1 MEQEIS
7 EEELKAIAA
16 QLSKPEGIEGIDMA
30 QLMHET
36 NINMTLS
43 TIQLLGLQPHDRLL
57 ELGHGNCAHL
67 NEILK
72 QAENVR
78 YYGLEISAAMK
89 EEAEKINVESVTR
102 DCAAYHLYDGNTIPF
117 EAEFFEKIMTVNTIY
132 FWKPPLALLKEI
144 YRVLK
149 KGGKVGITYA
159 QKDFMQKLPFTKHG
173 FALYDQEKIE
183 KLVSQTSF
191 TLADIVHKTEQVKS
205 KAGET
210 VERYF
215 SVAVL
220 EK

>member
-7 EEELKAIAA
+7 EEELKSIAA
-16 QLSKPEGIEGIDMA
+16 QLSRPEGKEGIDMA

-43 TIQLLGLQPHDRLL
+43 TIQLLALQPHDRLL

-89 EEAEKINVESVTR
+89 EEAEKINAESVAR
-102 DCAAYHLYDGNTIPF
+102 DCAVYHLYDGNTIPF
-117 EAEFFEKIMTVNTIY
+117 EDESFENIMTVNTIY
-132 FWKPPLALLKEI
+132 FWEQAVALLKEI

-149 KGGKVGITYA
+149 KGGKVCITYA
-159 QKDFMQKLPFTKHG
+159 HKDFMQKLPFTRHG
-173 FALYDQEKIE
+173 FELYDQEKIE

-191 TLADIVHKTEQVKS
+191 TLADVVHKTERVKS
-205 KAGET
+205 KTGEM
-210 VERYF
+210 VERHF